1 MDIKLIRAFI
11 TLADK
16 GNYRAAAA
24 DLCLTQPALTKQ
36 IQMLERKIG
45 VNLFVRGRHGAQLTE
60 EGKQLYPASSTFL
73 KQHNDFMKYIS
84 NIGHAASQ
92 KLSLGFGISSYQLA
106 PELVNAFSKVHPAI
120 DISLKDLPSTLQCQ
134 MLLDGELDIGFLR
147 LPVCEDLHSRLLI
160 TETLMLAVSKNLQ
173 RSDSDVFKLLS
184 SQKLLQVSPSKAPCL
199 SGLVNSFLIAHK
211 IKTKAHAVAEDIHTL
226 LALIAANNGVALLP
240 SAVSHFLPANV
251 SLLACPASPE
261 EWQIGVAWNPQFSS
275 PSRDLF
281 LKMLDENFRTPA
293 LLAP

>member
-16 GNYRAAAA
+16 GNYHSAAD

-36 IQMLERKIG
+36 IQMLEKKTG
-45 VNLFVRGRHGAQLTE
+45 VRLFIRGRHGAQLTS
-60 EGKQLYPASSTFL
+60 GGQQLYPVSKTFL
-73 KQHNDFMKYIS
+73 NQYHELVRLMS
-84 NIGHAASQ
+84 SLGQPVSHS
-92 KLSLGFGISSYQLA
+92 LRLGFGISSYQLA
-106 PELVNAFSKVHPAI
+106 PELVNIFSRINPEIEV
-120 DISLKDLPSTLQCQ
+120 SLRDLSSNDQCQ
-134 MLLDGELDIGFLR
+134 RLLDGGLDLGFLR
-147 LPVCEDLHSRLLI
+147 LPVHEELVAKV
-160 TETLMLAVSKNLQ
+160 LMSEKLVLAAPKKLNN
-173 RSDSDVFKLLS
+173 SDVFTLLT
-184 SQKLLQVSPSKAPCL
+184 SQKLLRIFPSQAPCL
-199 SGLVNSFLIAHK
+199 SELTERFLIAHK

-261 EWQIGVAWNPQFSS
+261 EWKIGVAWNPRFKS

-281 LKMLDENFRTPA
+281 LKMLDESFRTPA